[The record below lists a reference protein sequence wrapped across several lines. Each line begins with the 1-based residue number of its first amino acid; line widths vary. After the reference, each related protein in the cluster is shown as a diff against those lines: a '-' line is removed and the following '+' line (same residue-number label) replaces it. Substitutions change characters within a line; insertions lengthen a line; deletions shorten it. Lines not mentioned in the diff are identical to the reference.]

1 MKASD
6 HDHDSFPDASPR
18 MRGDAL
24 ILAGGVAKGAF
35 AAGAV
40 NALAQRTPLRVR
52 RIVATSAGALTAVF
66 LASAVRDGR
75 DLGVAASELV
85 GLWRSK
91 ATAADSFDLSPGALA
106 TRTGL
111 STNRKLLALL
121 RKYVRPARGRRPV
134 ELRLVLTNSSGEACD
149 VGDGEATTFE
159 HVARYSGSAFDTQEG
174 LEAVFRAACASSAF
188 PVAFQPVEIPIRGKN
203 VPCFDGGLVDN
214 APVKLAVDDPFVS
227 RVFVIVP
234 YPPVYQAPARL
245 QGGALLI
252 HLAEI
257 VIQERYPA
265 LRVIRRRGSDA
276 ARVGRPLDSGRNRA
290 PDNDD
295 RSISGPVRLIAR
307 CPHGSTGRA
316 SPRYG
321 RQAVAHQVRRSRTSA
336 PVVGSRG
343 NAAAVG
349 GIPSRTSRV
358 SGLPPSRRLAE

>member
-6 HDHDSFPDASPR
+6 HDTEFSPEPSPR
-18 MRGDAL
+18 AGGDAL

-40 NALAQRTPLRVR
+40 LALARRTPLRVR

-75 DLGVAASELV
+75 DIGVAASELV

-91 ATAADSFDLSPGALA
+91 ATAADSFDVSPGALA
-106 TRTGL
+106 SRTGF

-134 ELRLVLTNSSGEACD
+134 ELRLVMTSSSGE
-149 VGDGEATTFE
+149 VGDLGDSEGATTFE
-159 HVARYSGSAFDTQEG
+159 HVAHFSGASFDTAEG

-188 PVAFQPVEIPIRGKN
+188 PVAFQPVDMPIRGKS

-234 YPPVYQAPARL
+234 YPPVYQPPPRL
-245 QGGALLI
+245 AGGALLI

-257 VIQERYPA
+257 VIQERLYRDLREAHATNDALGRLEELVPDPRARAAILDALGWRGRRRVEIVEIRPPEALPGGAFDGLFRPA
-265 LRVIRRRGSDA
+265 LREAYIEAGVEAAEDWFENRWALIRS
-276 ARVGRPLDSGRNRA
+276 VG
-290 PDNDD
+290 
-295 RSISGPVRLIAR
+295 
-307 CPHGSTGRA
+307 
-316 SPRYG
+316 
-321 RQAVAHQVRRSRTSA
+321 
-336 PVVGSRG
+336 
-343 NAAAVG
+343 
-349 GIPSRTSRV
+349 
-358 SGLPPSRRLAE
+358 

>member
-6 HDHDSFPDASPR
+6 RETESVPEASTCPG
-18 MRGDAL
+18 GDAL

-40 NALAQRTPLRVR
+40 LALAQRTPLRVR

-106 TRTGL
+106 ARTGF
-111 STNRKLLALL
+111 STNRKLLSLL
-121 RKYVRPARGRRPV
+121 RKYVRPARGRRPI
-134 ELRLVLTNSSGEACD
+134 ELRLVMTNSSGEAGELAD
-149 VGDGEATTFE
+149 GDEATTFE
-159 HVARYSGSAFDTQEG
+159 HVARFSGTSFDTAEG
-174 LEAVFRAACASSAF
+174 LETVFRAACASSAF
-188 PVAFQPVEIPIRGKN
+188 PVAFQPVDIPIQGKS

-227 RVFVIVP
+227 RVFVVVP
-234 YPPVYQAPARL
+234 YPPVYQPPPRL

-257 VIQERYPA
+257 VIQERLYRDLREAHATNEA
-265 LRVIRRRGSDA
+265 LGRLEALVPDPRARAAILDALGWRGRRRIEIVEIRPNETLPGGAFDGLFRPSLRETYIEAGAEA
-276 ARVGRPLDSGRNRA
+276 AETWFENRWA
-290 PDNDD
+290 LL
-295 RSISGPVRLIAR
+295 RS
-307 CPHGSTGRA
+307 
-316 SPRYG
+316 
-321 RQAVAHQVRRSRTSA
+321 
-336 PVVGSRG
+336 VV
-343 NAAAVG
+343 
-349 GIPSRTSRV
+349 
-358 SGLPPSRRLAE
+358 

>member
-6 HDHDSFPDASPR
+6 HDTNPFPEAPAR

-40 NALAQRTPLRVR
+40 HALALRTPLRVR

-91 ATAADSFDLSPGALA
+91 ATAADSFDISPGALA
-106 TRTGL
+106 TRTGF

-134 ELRLVLTNSSGEACD
+134 ELRFVLTNSSGEACD

-159 HVARYSGSAFDTQEG
+159 HVARFSGSAFDTQDG

-188 PVAFQPVEIPIRGKN
+188 PVAFQPVEMPIRGKS

-257 VIQERYPA
+257 VIQERLYRDLREAHATNEGLRRLEALVPDPRARGAILDALGWRGRRPIEIVEIRPSESLPGGSFDGLFRPA
-265 LRVIRRRGSDA
+265 LREEYIEAGAEA
-276 ARVGRPLDSGRNRA
+276 ATAWFDNRWA
-290 PDNDD
+290 ML
-295 RSISGPVRLIAR
+295 RS
-307 CPHGSTGRA
+307 
-316 SPRYG
+316 
-321 RQAVAHQVRRSRTSA
+321 
-336 PVVGSRG
+336 VV
-343 NAAAVG
+343 
-349 GIPSRTSRV
+349 
-358 SGLPPSRRLAE
+358 

>member
-1 MKASD
+1 MD
-6 HDHDSFPDASPR
+6 RLGTGSPPPPAR
-18 MRGDAL
+18 RRAGDAL
-24 ILAGGVAKGAF
+24 VLAGGVAKGAF
-35 AAGAV
+35 ISGAV
-40 NALAQRTPLRVR
+40 LALAQTVPLRIR
-52 RIVATSAGALTAVF
+52 RIVATSSGALSAVF
-66 LASAVRDGR
+66 LASAIRDGR
-75 DLGVAASELV
+75 DLAVAGAELV
-85 GLWRSK
+85 ALWREK
-91 ATAADSFDLSPGALA
+91 ATVAGAFDWSPTGIAR
-106 TRTGL
+106 RTGF
-111 STNRKLLALL
+111 STSAKLLALM
-121 RKYVRPARGRRPV
+121 RQYVRPARGRRPI
-134 ELRLVLTNSSGEACD
+134 ELRLTMTNATGD
-149 VGDGEATTFE
+149 VGHVGAGEETTFE
-159 HVARYSGSAFDTQEG
+159 HVARFSGSSFDDTRR
-174 LEAVFRAACASSAF
+174 LEEVFRAVCAASAF
-188 PVAFQPVEIPIRGKN
+188 PIAFEPVEMAIGGRRAQ
-203 VPCFDGGLVDN
+203 CFDGGLVDDSPIGQ
-214 APVKLAVDDPFVS
+214 ALDDPFVT
-227 RVFVIVP
+227 RVFVIAP
-234 YPPVYQAPARL
+234 FPKKYEPPPGPL
-245 QGGALLI
+245 HGAGLMV

-257 VIQERYPA
+257 LVQERYLA